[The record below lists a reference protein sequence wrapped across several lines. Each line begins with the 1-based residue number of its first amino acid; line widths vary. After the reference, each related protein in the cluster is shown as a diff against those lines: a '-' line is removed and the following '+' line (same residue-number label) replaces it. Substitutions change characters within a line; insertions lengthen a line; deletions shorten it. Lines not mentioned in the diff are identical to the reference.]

1 MGLGGIEMIGKPRF
15 AIGDK
20 VRVSDDLTKIRYMTQ
35 DQLKLRYKEFK
46 IEDFIL
52 IQGRWYYILEG
63 VSGPW
68 HAEALTPVKSK
79 NFTITIDVLEDK
91 SKVLATKYDEKGML
105 IEQKSALCH
114 PDDKFDPYVG
124 ADLALKR
131 LFGVEEDKN
140 ATLAAAEKNNA
151 INNVMR
157 EGKKVIDNIIA
168 GKNADLQA
176 QFGIDLAKIIDSYD
190 TYKFK
195 DGHFLLFSRR

>member
-1 MGLGGIEMIGKPRF
+1 MIGKPRF

-20 VRVSDDLTKIRYMTQ
+20 VKISDDITKMRYMTQ
-35 DQLKLRYKEFK
+35 DQLRLRHKEFK

-68 HAEALTPVKSK
+68 HAEALIPAKSK

-91 SKVLATKYDEKGML
+91 SKVLATKYNEKGIL
-105 IEQKSALCH
+105 IEQKAALCH

-131 LFGVEEDKN
+131 LFRVEEDKN
-140 ATLAAAEKNNA
+140 ATSAATGKNVA
-151 INNVMR
+151 INDVMQ
-157 EGKKVIDNIIA
+157 EGKKVIDDIIA
-168 GKNADLQA
+168 GKDAKWQA
-176 QFGIDLAKIIDSYD
+176 QIDRNLAKMLDSLSKNKSDKGYI
-190 TYKFK
+190 Y
-195 DGHFLLFSRR
+195 FSVGDDY